1 LLHNVVIDTRTKDQA
16 YGAALCGDYLFIA
29 YAHHFTVLVYRRAD
43 LSLVGRL
50 DLGPQV
56 LKPLMDGMHELI
68 VRPDGEGFVLW
79 SPHYVANAIHQRRWN
94 GQLTGYEPSPELKL
108 ENSKLTW
115 TVDGTLERRAL
126 RENGWS
132 AWEPV
137 KTKARE
143 FVEEPQV
150 KTAAYRLRTAQSD
163 WSATVYL
170 RR

>member
-1 LLHNVVIDTRTKDQA
+1 
-16 YGAALCGDYLFIA
+16 
-29 YAHHFTVLVYRRAD
+29 
-43 LSLVGRL
+43 
-50 DLGPQV
+50 
-56 LKPLMDGMHELI
+56 MDGMHELI